1 MPRGAKISIRGRRA
15 QVRRVRH
22 CLAPV
27 NKVKKE
33 ELYLPG
39 VYMPQDSSRQ
49 DLLKEHSWMQEAMD
63 AANTGLW
70 VIMIDTREGRCSM
83 LANASMLR
91 LLGLDAHPSPEECF
105 TFWRSRVD
113 KSCDDDVNEV
123 VEQFL
128 ADTQMH
134 EVRYPYHHPHWGTIF
149 VRCGGRRISPDGD
162 SLVRITGYHQDVSEI
177 QAIHQSLRE
186 SLSRLSLACRLGR
199 LGVFELRYSEGSL
212 ELTGNDIFCGQLDLP
227 EDLSA
232 EERVDAVEERLVPE
246 DRPVW
251 RALCRREDWTEGRQ
265 EHTEVRVRHPRL
277 GLHWLKLAYEVMGSG
292 EHCRIAGYTDDV
304 TEHRLHERVLR
315 EAKEEAEAANAA
327 KSIFLANMS
336 HEIRTPM
343 NGIMGMAYLALNT
356 DLTPQQR
363 DYIEKIHT
371 TCVSLLDII
380 NDLLDFSKIEADHM
394 ELENLPFQPAQ
405 EIEAVLTLLQ
415 AKAQVKKLRL
425 ETRIDPDIPPM
436 LSGDALRLRQ
446 ILLNLGSNAVKF
458 SNRGTVRISL
468 DLLCRTVDT
477 VRLRCSVSDEGI
489 GMSPE
494 EQARIFKPFSQ
505 ADTSITRRF
514 GGTGL
519 GLALCSRLAALM
531 GGSIAVESE
540 EGKGSVFYVE
550 LPFRVADGETSVAD
564 ADGGP
569 EDLRCIKGLRVL
581 VAEDGD
587 INREIMEALLDG
599 MGASCIPAVNGREAL
614 DIWRARHADIDLI
627 LMDVQMPV
635 MDGYTATGEI
645 RASGLPGAAEIPIIA
660 MTAYAM
666 RGDAERSLAAG
677 MDGHLTKPVDVN
689 ELTRMLTIHARRRPG
704 EL

>member
-1 MPRGAKISIRGRRA
+1 
-15 QVRRVRH
+15 
-22 CLAPV
+22 
-27 NKVKKE
+27 
-33 ELYLPG
+33 
-39 VYMPQDSSRQ
+39 
-49 DLLKEHSWMQEAMD
+49 
-63 AANTGLW
+63 
-70 VIMIDTREGRCSM
+70 M
-83 LANASMLR
+83 LA
-91 LLGLDAHPSPEECF
+91 
-105 TFWRSRVD
+105 
-113 KSCDDDVNEV
+113 
-123 VEQFL
+123 
-128 ADTQMH
+128 
-134 EVRYPYHHPHWGTIF
+134 
-149 VRCGGRRISPDGD
+149 
-162 SLVRITGYHQDVSEI
+162 
-177 QAIHQSLRE
+177 
-186 SLSRLSLACRLGR
+186 
-199 LGVFELRYSEGSL
+199 
-212 ELTGNDIFCGQLDLP
+212 
-227 EDLSA
+227 
-232 EERVDAVEERLVPE
+232 
-246 DRPVW
+246 
-251 RALCRREDWTEGRQ
+251 
-265 EHTEVRVRHPRL
+265 
-277 GLHWLKLAYEVMGSG
+277 
-292 EHCRIAGYTDDV
+292 
-304 TEHRLHERVLR
+304 
-315 EAKEEAEAANAA
+315 
-327 KSIFLANMS
+327 
-336 HEIRTPM
+336 
-343 NGIMGMAYLALNT
+343 
-356 DLTPQQR
+356 
-363 DYIEKIHT
+363 
-371 TCVSLLDII
+371 
-380 NDLLDFSKIEADHM
+380 
-394 ELENLPFQPAQ
+394 
-405 EIEAVLTLLQ
+405 LLQ

-425 ETRIDPDIPPM
+425 ETRIDPDIPSM

-614 DIWRARHADIDLI
+614 NIWRARHADIDLI